1 MLKHN
6 FSQEGEVAREIEI
19 LIMRIFGLLTF
30 METISK
36 QLKVTEL
43 DSSDASWLGEI
54 TENMKY
60 NSASLGAKLWDL
72 VCKWN
77 QDILT
82 VEFWLRTYVKEN
94 ETRSKYFVEP
104 LKEWEKKLLRLD
116 DVKKIFENSGAVNSD
131 HIKLQNDKKEIET
144 ENKLNVNVISK
155 GRILYQQLETK
166 FEKKK
171 VLCTKYKGIIQI
183 KENEIVC
190 ATTRQ
195 KELEQTNKD
204 LTDSSKLLENQCNN
218 YMNEVLT
225 IPNLKAIVASGKV
238 EYDFLKKKSTDE
250 IESLTKENHTSQI
263 DIMQKDKQ
271 IHDLKIVEKNLSAQT
286 VKFDNLQKEMT
297 AMKVECGQCE
307 EANIVSEALIHKQTH
322 DLKIIENNL
331 SAQTVKFNNLQT
343 EMTAMKVECDQ
354 CKEQNIVSEALIHK
368 QMEQLKAMP
377 LDNSSTDS
385 DESKKRKSMKELEGE
400 IIASEKQIEI
410 TNERLK
416 ISEKRNYDQQK
427 IIDDQRKKALDSAS
441 DTNYTRLQEEKK
453 RLEVD
458 KEEQEIK
465 VRRMGAELKILW
477 GEVTSASGKGYD
489 ITSPE
494 RLKSIIKSQ
503 EQEGKSKESKQP
515 ASAKSSYFWTK
526 TGPRPYI
533 I

>member
-218 YMNEVLT
+218 YMNEVLR
-225 IPNLKAIVASGKV
+225 IPNLEAIIASGKV

-322 DLKIIENNL
+322 DLKIIE
-331 SAQTVKFNNLQT
+331 
-343 EMTAMKVECDQ
+343 
-354 CKEQNIVSEALIHK
+354 
-368 QMEQLKAMP
+368 
-377 LDNSSTDS
+377 
-385 DESKKRKSMKELEGE
+385 
-400 IIASEKQIEI
+400 
-410 TNERLK
+410 
-416 ISEKRNYDQQK
+416 
-427 IIDDQRKKALDSAS
+427 
-441 DTNYTRLQEEKK
+441 
-453 RLEVD
+453 
-458 KEEQEIK
+458 
-465 VRRMGAELKILW
+465 
-477 GEVTSASGKGYD
+477 
-489 ITSPE
+489 
-494 RLKSIIKSQ
+494 
-503 EQEGKSKESKQP
+503 
-515 ASAKSSYFWTK
+515 
-526 TGPRPYI
+526 
-533 I
+533 